1 MKYRNVVIRCKKK
14 DAEAVQKY
22 LFRLKYHWIDNG
34 KKHRHVKD
42 FTNIPYIK
50 NQDYIY
56 FVIKNDTS
64 FHYTGFDPR
73 TQGDG
78 HHRYTKVE
86 FQLLDYPKFIR
97 KEKLKKL
104 NNV

>member
-14 DAEAVQKY
+14 DAESVQKY
-22 LFRLKYHWIDNG
+22 LFKLKYHWIDNG

-42 FTNIPYIK
+42 FNFTLYN
-50 NQDYIY
+50 NEYIY

-73 TQGDG
+73 THEGY
-78 HHRYTKVE
+78 HKYTKVE
-86 FQLLDYPKFIR
+86 LQLLDYPKFIR

-104 NNV
+104 NDV